1 MDALKSLLYGI
12 AGVAFLVLF
21 GTAGYS
27 LLEDVSLFDAL
38 WMTMITVLTVGY
50 GDIIPMTAAGKIF
63 TMLIIPVSI
72 GLVTYTLGSLVVIMI
87 EGIFSDTV
95 RRKRM
100 ERVIGKQ
107 KNHIIICGYGRVGE
121 QVAAQLG
128 NEAVSSVIIDK
139 DGRSLEEMP
148 NDVLFIEGDATED
161 ETLIAAGIERA
172 AGLVAALPDDADNVF
187 ISLTAKGINPNIQV
201 VARAEKLESEAK
213 LKRAG
218 ADKVIN
224 PSNIGGRRM
233 AMSIIKPISV
243 EYVDTVLEEPNES
256 FSIEEVVI
264 GRHSMLQGK
273 TIQSAKIR
281 EAFGVTI
288 AAIKRGDRLISN
300 PLASEQLSEGDL
312 LIIFGN
318 KDEMQLFEDAAK
330 EK

>member
-1 MDALKSLLYGI
+1 MGAFRSLLYGVL
-12 AGVAFLVLF
+12 GVVCLVLI

-27 LLEDVSLFDAL
+27 LLEDVSLFNAL

-50 GDIIPMTAAGKIF
+50 GDIIPVTAAGKVF

-87 EGIFSDTV
+87 EGVFSETV

-100 ERVIGKQ
+100 EREIGKL
-107 KNHIIICGYGRVGE
+107 KDHIIICGYGRVGE
-121 QVAAQLG
+121 QVAAQLKS
-128 NEAVSSVIIDK
+128 EAVRAVIIDK
-139 DGRSLEEMP
+139 SGQSSDDLSHEM
-148 NDVLFIEGDATED
+148 LFIEGDATED

-172 AGLVAALPDDADNVF
+172 AGLVATLPDDADNVF

-201 VARAEKLESEAK
+201 VARAEKIESEAK

-243 EYVDTVLEEPNES
+243 EYVDTILEEPNES
-256 FSIEEVVI
+256 LSIEEILV
-264 GRHSMLQGK
+264 QGNSVLEGG

-281 EAFGVTI
+281 ETFGVTI
-288 AAIKRGDRLISN
+288 AAIKREDRLISN
-300 PLASEQLSEGDL
+300 PKAAERLLKGDL
-312 LIIFGN
+312 LIVFGN
-318 KDEMQLFEDAAK
+318 KGEMKRFEEAAR